1 MSKKYTS
8 NYNIKDF
15 AINEIAPKY
24 FDEELING
32 FNIGTIGYI
41 TDLYAN
47 ATEDMFNTIPV
58 LMNELFPNTAQFP
71 STIYNHA
78 AIFGNDELFAKPA
91 KMTSVLLINEQ
102 DILNN
107 ATSNNQDFKVY
118 IIDENTYI
126 NVEKYMFKLDYNI
139 KITVKPYK
147 GDYIFTASYDKSFD
161 NSLSDIV
168 NPFIRVKRINYSR
181 TKYLALAVTVRQVYY
196 NEETFDIIDNSV
208 LNVPTVQFN
217 FSGQLANFEV
227 FYKENGS
234 NKYVQLTKK
243 LVNGRP
249 LKTPFCFYEF
259 ANDNTIELSFSTKE
273 NYFKPE
279 YNSEILVKQWTTDG
293 EAANFDLY
301 TGSNVSVYIANDS
314 IYDYN
319 SSVPLLAIPQTPS
332 TGGRS
337 KPTLEQL
344 KRINTDNF
352 ATVTSYTTE
361 ADLMRHFNSFEY
373 KYNQRVI
380 FIKKRDD
387 IVDRLFSAFAIFKDN
402 DDYYYKTNTLNTK
415 IYPEEYDL
423 EYSQTG
429 RHILKPGNIFIYNG
443 DSRSETRITGH
454 KIYDDNL
461 KLYEDYIYT
470 NPFLMTISKGGV
482 VGYYLNSRNDQV
494 ALEYDY
500 INNSSLVQF
509 ICNYIFV
516 TRNALQGETDYK
528 LRFVMSATDEDI
540 NSPLVNID
548 GSDTGRIR
556 ILMTVKDKSG
566 KEIGYT
572 FAELKEYDTSSR
584 QYTFETTLSTDD
596 YVNVYEKIRVSN
608 LKEMNTSK
616 DMTIMINMMD
626 LDISLY
632 AFFKYEDSCINHK
645 FSYMEELREYTLTN
659 SYTTYEDKITLV
671 EPLNILQ
678 SNMKYTRLNEAK
690 YFTLI
695 KDVPLIKMN
704 DVKDND
710 GRFMFLIDQ
719 LINQYKHMTEILYD
733 KTNNYSV
740 DMKFFNTYGRSRNF
754 TVDGTEELLNSV
766 NCDIHFKV
774 AFFNSYAAAE
784 TIEMMKIFIKDY
796 FEEVNDNGMNGI
808 YISNLIQSLENEF
821 DEIKYI
827 KFISINGYNT
837 FVQCI
842 ENNTIDI
849 ETLSKEDRIAYVPE
863 FLNIELENIT
873 IDLE

>member
-1 MSKKYTS
+1 M
-8 NYNIKDF
+8 
-15 AINEIAPKY
+15 
-24 FDEELING
+24 
-32 FNIGTIGYI
+32 
-41 TDLYAN
+41 
-47 ATEDMFNTIPV
+47 
-58 LMNELFPNTAQFP
+58 
-71 STIYNHA
+71 
-78 AIFGNDELFAKPA
+78 
-91 KMTSVLLINEQ
+91 
-102 DILNN
+102 
-107 ATSNNQDFKVY
+107 
-118 IIDENTYI
+118 
-126 NVEKYMFKLDYNI
+126 
-139 KITVKPYK
+139 
-147 GDYIFTASYDKSFD
+147 
-161 NSLSDIV
+161 
-168 NPFIRVKRINYSR
+168 
-181 TKYLALAVTVRQVYY
+181 YY